1 MIEAL
6 ENPHFKKIWEK
17 VIMNRHHG
25 VESLEEALGME
36 LKTPFCTIYLDNGVM
51 YCSDI
56 NGKWDI
62 NKERVHRYYD
72 GSRMNGLDFTFD
84 NSRVVKIKQD
94 RAGCDI
100 SYYELIDE
108 KELITYHLSTEDI
121 LGRLITLECLLKI
134 FDKCPL
140 YATFYKRGYIFRQH
154 LIGDYNVPHGSL
166 PSYEAKIV
174 CGWQLTKP
182 LHEQTPETWE
192 EIANL
197 IG

>member
-1 MIEAL
+1 MQEAL
-6 ENPHFKKIWEK
+6 QNPHFKKIWEK

-25 VESLEEALGME
+25 VESLEEALEME

-121 LGRLITLECLLKI
+121 LGRLITLEDI
-134 FDKCPL
+134 FMIKPL
-140 YATFYKRGYIFRQH
+140 SYYLTLDGNYQNCFKYDSLTSGYSS
-154 LIGDYNVPHGSL
+154 DNYNV
-166 PSYEAKIV
+166 KVNID
-174 CGWQLTKP
+174 WQLRKY

-192 EIANL
+192 KIANL
-197 IG
+197 I

>member
-1 MIEAL
+1 MQEAL
-6 ENPHFKKIWEK
+6 QNPQFKKIWEK
-17 VIMNRHHG
+17 VIMNNNPTAK
-25 VESLEEALGME
+25 SLEEALEME

-121 LGRLITLECLLKI
+121 LGRLITLEDIILLLPTDSTHFIKNVDGLLQIKI
-134 FDKCPL
+134 FGIDEVGCD
-140 YATFYKRGYIFRQH
+140 FYDGMF
-154 LIGDYNVPHGSL
+154 N
-166 PSYEAKIV
+166 
-174 CGWQLTKP
+174 WQLTTP
-182 LHEQTPETWE
+182 RHEQPPETWE
-192 EIANL
+192 AIANL
-197 IG
+197 I